1 MFSIDK
7 RGTMKKAVINIL
19 CLLFGFSLCFAQ
31 VRQDPYS
38 TYNTSVYGSAIQ
50 AQALTNLAISTSSA
64 QSTMYGRVA
73 FKFKAQH
80 TGSLTGI
87 RVYVMGTGY
96 AARYGGGNGG
106 TWRITLRHDST
117 ANHTPAQLSMTS
129 TDEALWDYRKD
140 GTTHFPLFTFDSPA
154 NVDSG
159 TVYHIVFENIDPDPN
174 SNYSSIN
181 TLFRFP
187 VLSPQQPFASDDDW
201 LLLES
206 VNAPYT
212 TWQADPYQVTPI
224 MGYYFTDGYSTGM
237 GYMEVWSEDPHTIS
251 GNSAVRETFT
261 VTGKNRSANAVA
273 IYLRKISGTE
283 NLNIRLE
290 KTDGTLLEQGTIP
303 ASSIPTS
310 YSWISSSFQL
320 TQTLTVGQSYNLTLS
335 TASNTSYDAYAIWNG
350 QKYFGPN
357 TCFNDGYAQFTT
369 DGSNW
374 TGWDQTGWDRHDG
387 DLSFYFSNGF
397 TNLPTGTLNVTPKNL
412 PTGGGVVTLQW
423 TSHNA
428 TSAVIDNGLGT
439 VPLNGNDTITVT
451 ANTTFKLTLTG
462 PSGSVTYTDNVILT
476 NQPIPIG
483 KLTVP
488 DTLRL
493 ASIPGTVRLQWTSQ
507 NANTATIDNGVGA
520 VQVPN
525 GYIDKPIFN
534 STTYTLTLSGAS
546 GLTATSVARVI
557 VLINQQSPPIG
568 TFTVT
573 PNVVPLGGGNVTLQW
588 TSQNATS
595 AFIDNGIGTVQLNG
609 SKTVPITANTVFKLT
624 LNGQYGSTTYV
635 DTVIVSDHPLPTGT
649 FTASPDTVPFNGGKI
664 TFSWTS
670 QNATTALM
678 NNDIGPVIFN
688 GSISKWVYN
697 TTAFM
702 LILIGPGG
710 STTYIDSVFVRKP
723 PTGTF
728 TITPHTLPAGG
739 GGVTL
744 QWTSL
749 NATSAI
755 IDNNIGI
762 VKPNGSC
769 TATIPT
775 NTVYKL
781 TLNGPGGSLTLVDSA
796 IISMQPTGKFTVTPD
811 TLPDVPGTV
820 TLQWTSEN
828 ATKITINPIIGT
840 LNETSGSKT
849 VTVTNNTIFE
859 LTLFGQSGLTTTY
872 IDTVIVLKP
881 IAGIRVIGASP
892 LNYVL
897 SQNYPNPFN
906 PTTIIEYALPHAG
919 FTTLKIYNAL
929 GVMVTSL
936 LSGYLQPGRYAIEW
950 DASKFASGMYFC
962 RLQTG
967 AFTATKKLVLIR

>member
-7 RGTMKKAVINIL
+7 RGTMKKEVVKIL
-19 CLLFGFSLCFAQ
+19 CFLSGFSLCLA
-31 VRQDPYS
+31 QDPYPAS
-38 TYNTSVYGSAIQ
+38 NTNVYGCAVQAYDLNNIIPSTGSA
-50 AQALTNLAISTSSA
+50 STSMS
-64 QSTMYGRVA
+64 GRIA
-73 FKFKAQH
+73 FRFKAQH

-96 AARYGGGNGG
+96 AGYGNGNGG
-106 TWRITLRHDST
+106 TWRVTLRQDVA
-117 ANHTPAQLSMTS
+117 ANHTPDQTYIAV
-129 TDEALWDYRKD
+129 TDEALWDYREG
-140 GTTHFPLFTFDSPA
+140 GTTHFPLFTFNSPA
-154 NVDSG
+154 SVESG
-159 TVYHIVFENIDPDPN
+159 TVYHIVFENIDPDQAN
-174 SNYSSIN
+174 NYSSLN
-181 TLFRFP
+181 TLFMFP
-187 VLSPQQPFASDDDW
+187 SLSPQQPFASDADW
-201 LLLES
+201 STLVS
-206 VNAPYT
+206 SDAPYT
-212 TWQADPYQVTPI
+212 TWKEATTNTPI
-224 MGYYFTDGYSTGM
+224 MAYYYSDGYSTGM
-237 GYMEVWSEDPHTIS
+237 GYFQVSRETPQSIS
-251 GNSAVRETFT
+251 GNSKMRETFT
-261 VTGKNRSANAVA
+261 VTGRDRVVSSASVWMK
-273 IYLRKISGTE
+273 RTSGTDD
-283 NLNIRLE
+283 LNIRLE

-303 ASSIPTS
+303 ASSIPTTTNT
-310 YSWISSSFQL
+310 YQANCSWVTFAFTSSH
-320 TQTLTVGQSYNLTLS
+320 TLTVGQSYNLTLS
-335 TASNTSYDAYAIWNG
+335 TASGSEYSAYIISDGTSI
-350 QKYFGPN
+350 FGST
-357 TCFNDGYAQFTT
+357 TCFS
-369 DGSNW
+369 DGSAQITADGNNW
-374 TGWDQTGWDRHDG
+374 SNLWRGD
-387 DLSFYFSNGF
+387 DLSFYFSISDGSINQQM
-397 TNLPTGTLNVTPKNL
+397 PTG
-412 PTGGGVVTLQW
+412 
-423 TSHNA
+423 
-428 TSAVIDNGLGT
+428 
-439 VPLNGNDTITVT
+439 
-451 ANTTFKLTLTG
+451 KL
-462 PSGSVTYTDNVILT
+462 I
-476 NQPIPIG
+476 
-483 KLTVP
+483 VP

-493 ASIPGTVRLQWTSQ
+493 ATIPGTVRLQWTSQ
-507 NANTATIDNGVGA
+507 NASSATIDNSIGA

-534 STTYTLTLSGAS
+534 STTYTLTLYGSS
-546 GLTATSVARVI
+546 GLTATSVARVV
-557 VLINQQSPPIG
+557 VLSQQLPPTG

-573 PNVVPLGGGNVTLQW
+573 PSVVPLGGGNVTLQW

-595 AFIDNGIGTVQLNG
+595 VSIDNGIGTVQLNG
-609 SKTVPITANTVFKLT
+609 SKTVSVTTNTVFKLT

-635 DTVIVSDHPLPTGT
+635 DSVIVSDHPLPTGT
-649 FTASPDTVPFNGGKI
+649 FTASPDTVSYNGGKI
-664 TFSWTS
+664 TFTWTS
-670 QNATTALM
+670 QNATTAII
-678 NNDIGPVIFN
+678 NNDIGLVIFN

-710 STTYIDSVFVRKP
+710 STTYVDSVFVRKP

-728 TITPHTLPAGG
+728 TITPHTLPIGG
-739 GGVTL
+739 GGITL

-769 TATIPT
+769 TATVPT

-781 TLNGPGGSLTLVDSA
+781 TLNGPGGSITLVDSA

-828 ATKITINPIIGT
+828 ATKVTIDPIIGT
-840 LNETSGSKT
+840 LNETSGTKT
-849 VTVTNNTIFE
+849 VTVTSNTVFE
-859 LTLFGQSGLTTTY
+859 LTLIGQNGLTATY
-872 IDTVIVLKP
+872 ADTVIVLKP

-892 LNYVL
+892 LNYAL

-906 PTTIIEYALPHAG
+906 PTTIIEYALPRAG